1 MGVVAQIWTGLAVP
15 SAAARLTLDA
25 DGTPDATA
33 NPSAKHLGHTDAGLT
48 VGGVESVVDFFA
60 DEVPGPIGSSV
71 DTIEYTIA
79 GSALQV
85 QDEELL
91 KFIMA
96 NTGTYS
102 TAAGYKQVTLGYKPA
117 IVYASVA
124 VIWPTPADPTKF
136 SVFNLYNA
144 RNTSGFSFQ
153 LGRKSRPATAF
164 NIKGY
169 GLTARAS
176 ADQFGNYWWQTIPG
190 RR

>member
-176 ADQFGNYWWQTIPG
+176 ADQFGNYWWQVA
-190 RR
+190 